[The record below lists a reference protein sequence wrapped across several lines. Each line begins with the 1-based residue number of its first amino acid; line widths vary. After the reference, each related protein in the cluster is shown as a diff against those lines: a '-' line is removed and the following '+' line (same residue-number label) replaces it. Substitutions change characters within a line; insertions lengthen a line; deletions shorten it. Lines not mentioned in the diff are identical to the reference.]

1 MRFPFLRRLATSAFL
16 SSSANEPP
24 GASYQIRVTRIESQ
38 NELMRLAKPV
48 RRMLAD
54 EFDIGASTNRFCPVQ
69 FDDGSVA
76 IATVEGY
83 HDSEQV
89 EELERMVVRR
99 QYRLAQPSRLIVPAT
114 LLLALVR
121 GQDVGTRANSVRQ
134 NNADSQKSSMVD
146 AFHDMVAWGVE
157 HDASDM
163 HLNVRTMSD
172 ESEVRF
178 TVGGQY
184 VAPARFARMPTVT
197 LMEILSVAWMDIQG
211 GNGAVFDP
219 AIEQQGRL
227 HLQIRGR
234 PVMLRWASLSADGGV
249 SVCLRIL
256 LLDRRVCTSFHDLGY
271 LPGQV
276 AMMDRAR
283 GSEGGAIVLAGVVG
297 SGKSTTIAAMMSM
310 IPETRKVVTLEDP
323 VEYLI
328 PGALQNT
335 VTRALDGE
343 RRDSFDAKLRT
354 TKRSAMNDLLVGE
367 IRDRETGRAF
377 MDVAGS
383 GTSLYTTVHAGAA
396 MLIPDRL
403 ASDFIGVSRDFLA
416 TPGILKLLV
425 YQALL
430 PLLCQHCA
438 MEAPEGGAGEQAA
451 WQRCRQRIASL
462 YDVDISGLRLRNPR
476 GCAICSVHRLPELN
490 GFAGRTVVAEMIEP
504 GVDDEF
510 LLCVR
515 HGDNIEQRRRL
526 SRQRRAAYDNPD
538 MGGKTAMDCAVYKAL
553 LGLVDPRD
561 IEARFRSFDT
571 VALERQW
578 QD

>member
-1 MRFPFLRRLATSAFL
+1 MRLPFLRRPSLSAIV
-16 SSSANEPP
+16 STAVKEPQP
-24 GASYQIRVTRIESQ
+24 ASYQVTRIESQ
-38 NELMRLAKPV
+38 NDLMCLARPV
-48 RRMLAD
+48 RRMLCD
-54 EFDIGASTNRFCPVQ
+54 EFDIGASSNRFCPLQ
-69 FDDGSVA
+69 FEDGSVA
-76 IATVEGY
+76 IAAVEDY

-89 EELERMVVRR
+89 DELERMVLRR
-99 QYRLAQPSRLIVPAT
+99 QYRLAEPSRLIVPAT

-121 GQDVGTRANSVRQ
+121 GQAAGTRAGTLRHSGPDTR
-134 NNADSQKSSMVD
+134 KSSMVD
-146 AFHDMVAWGVE
+146 AFHDMVAWGVD

-163 HLNVRTMSD
+163 HLNVRAMAD

-184 VAPARFARMPTVT
+184 VAPARFARMPTIT

-227 HLQIRGR
+227 HLQVRGR

-256 LLDRRVCTSFHDLGY
+256 LLDRRVCTSFHELGY
-271 LPGQV
+271 LPSQV

-283 GSEGGAIVLAGVVG
+283 CSEGGAIVLAGVVG

-310 IPETRKVVTLEDP
+310 IPDTRKVVTLEDP

-403 ASDFIGVSRDFLA
+403 ASDFIGVSREFLA

-430 PLLCQHCA
+430 PSLCRHCA
-438 MEAPEGGAGEQAA
+438 LDAPEGEPGQAA
-451 WQRCRQRIASL
+451 WLRCRQRIASL
-462 YDVDISGLRLRNPR
+462 YEADISGLRVRNPR
-476 GCAICSVHRLPELN
+476 GCAMCSTHHLPELN

-504 GVDDEF
+504 GVDDDF
-510 LLCVR
+510 LQCVR
-515 HGDNIEQRRRL
+515 RGDNIEQRRRL
-526 SRQRRAAYDNPD
+526 SRQRRAAYDDPD
-538 MGGKTAMDCAVYKAL
+538 MSGKTAMDCAVYKAL
-553 LGLVDPRD
+553 HGLVDPRD
-561 IEARFRSFDT
+561 IEARFKSFDT

>member
-1 MRFPFLRRLATSAFL
+1 MKIPFLRRLSVPAPV
-16 SSSANEPP
+16 SSVLHEPP
-24 GASYQIRVTRIESQ
+24 RAHYQVARIESQ
-38 NELMRLAKPV
+38 NELMRLARPV
-48 RRMLAD
+48 RRMLVD
-54 EFDIGASTNRFCPVQ
+54 EFDIGASSNRFCPAL
-69 FDDGSVA
+69 FDDGRVA
-76 IATVEGY
+76 IVTVEDY

-89 EELERMVVRR
+89 DELERMVMRR
-99 QYRLAQPSRLIVPAT
+99 QYRLAEPSRLVVPAT
-114 LLLALVR
+114 LLLAMVR
-121 GQDVGTRANSVRQ
+121 GQAVGPRDAAMRSGGSDV
-134 NNADSQKSSMVD
+134 QKSSMVE
-146 AFHDMVAWGVE
+146 AFHDMVTWGVE
-157 HDASDM
+157 HDASDL
-163 HLNVRTMSD
+163 HLNVRANLD

-184 VAPARFARMPTVT
+184 VAPARFARVPTIT

-256 LLDRRVCTSFHDLGY
+256 LLDRRVSASFRELGY
-271 LPGQV
+271 LPSQV

-310 IPETRKVVTLEDP
+310 IPETRKIVTLEDP

-430 PLLCQHCA
+430 PLLCQYCA
-438 MEAPEGGAGEQAA
+438 LEAPKEKGAERAS
-451 WQRCRQRIASL
+451 WLRCAERVASL
-462 YDVDISGLRLRNPR
+462 YDADISGLRMRNPH
-476 GCAICSVHRLPELN
+476 GCAVCSTHHLPELN

-510 LLCVR
+510 LMGVR
-515 HGDNIEQRRRL
+515 RGDNIEQRRRL
-526 SRQRRAAYDNPD
+526 MRQRRTAYDDPD
-538 MGGKTAMDCAVYKAL
+538 MSGKTAMDCAVYKAL
-553 LGLVDPRD
+553 HGLVDPRD
-561 IEARFRSFDT
+561 IEARFRSFET

>member
-1 MRFPFLRRLATSAFL
+1 MRLPFLRRSSLPAVASAAV
-16 SSSANEPP
+16 SEPQA
-24 GASYQIRVTRIESQ
+24 ASYQVTRIESQ
-38 NELMRLAKPV
+38 NDLMCLARPV
-48 RRMLAD
+48 RRMLSD
-54 EFDIGASTNRFCPVQ
+54 EFDIGASSNRFCPLQ
-69 FDDGSVA
+69 FEDGSVA
-76 IATVEGY
+76 IAAVEDY

-89 EELERMVVRR
+89 DELERMVLRR
-99 QYRLAQPSRLIVPAT
+99 QYRLAEPSRLIVPAT

-121 GQDVGTRANSVRQ
+121 GQAAGTRTGPPRHSG
-134 NNADSQKSSMVD
+134 ADTRKSSMVD
-146 AFHDMVAWGVE
+146 AFHDMVAWGVD

-163 HLNVRTMSD
+163 HLNVQTMAE

-227 HLQIRGR
+227 HLQVRGR

-271 LPGQV
+271 LPSQV

-283 GSEGGAIVLAGVVG
+283 CSEGGAIVLAGVVG

-416 TPGILKLLV
+416 TPGVLKLLV

-438 MEAPEGGAGEQAA
+438 LDAPEEEAGQAA

-462 YDVDISGLRLRNPR
+462 YEVDISGLRVRNPR
-476 GCAICSVHRLPELN
+476 GCAMCSTHHLPELN
-490 GFAGRTVVAEMIEP
+490 GFVGRTVVAEMIEP

-515 HGDNIEQRRRL
+515 RGDNIEQRRRL
-526 SRQRRAAYDNPD
+526 SRQRRAAYDDPD
-538 MGGKTAMDCAVYKAL
+538 MSGKTAMDCAVYKAVH
-553 LGLVDPRD
+553 GLVDPRD
-561 IEARFRSFDT
+561 IEARFKSFDT

>member
-1 MRFPFLRRLATSAFL
+1 MRLPFLRRPGMPALV
-16 SSSANEPP
+16 SSGVNEPQP
-24 GASYQIRVTRIESQ
+24 ANYQVARIESQ
-38 NELMRLAKPV
+38 DDLICLAKPV

-54 EFDIGASTNRFCPVQ
+54 EFDIGASSNRFCPMQ
-69 FDDGSVA
+69 LEDGSVA
-76 IATVEGY
+76 IATVEDY

-89 EELERMVVRR
+89 DELERMVLRR

-121 GQDVGTRANSVRQ
+121 GQVAGTRVGNPRHGSADVRR
-134 NNADSQKSSMVD
+134 SSMVD

-163 HLNVRTMSD
+163 HLNVRTMSE

-197 LMEILSVAWMDIQG
+197 MMEILSVAWMDIQG

-227 HLQIRGR
+227 RLQVRGR

-271 LPGQV
+271 LPSQID
-276 AMMDRAR
+276 MMDRAR
-283 GSEGGAIVLAGVVG
+283 CSEGGAIVLAGVVG

-335 VTRALDGE
+335 VTRTLDGE

-438 MEAPEGGAGEQAA
+438 LDAPEEGSPGRTA
-451 WQRCRQRIASL
+451 WQRCRERIASL
-462 YDVDISGLRLRNPR
+462 YDVDVSGLRVRNPH
-476 GCAICSVHRLPELN
+476 GCAVCSSHHLPELN

-504 GVDDEF
+504 GVDDDF

-515 HGDNIEQRRRL
+515 RGDNIEQRRRL
-526 SRQRRAAYDNPD
+526 ARQRRAAYDNPD
-538 MGGKTAMDCAVYKAL
+538 MSGKTAMECAVYKAL
-553 LGLVDPRD
+553 NGLVDPRD
-561 IEARFRSFDT
+561 IEARFQSFDT